1 MEVSISEKL
10 GYTTGEA
17 AALLS
22 CSEKTVRR
30 LIKEGRLHAIRI
42 GERRLLVPRSAIIK
56 MLSGITN

>member
-1 MEVSISEKL
+1 MEISISEKL

-30 LIKEGRLHAIRI
+30 LIREKRLHAIKI
-42 GERRLLVPRSAIIK
+42 GSRRLLIPRAAILK
-56 MLSGITN
+56 MLKDGA